1 MKQLL
6 ADYIFSDTLRYENH
20 RLIYGSTAENRMELG
35 GFLGAAVLGAL
46 LYGKDESRE
55 RNMILNTSEGR
66 KQFFKRYEDE
76 TLQENGGYFNTEVQ
90 TLSEAYIELNGDLTV
105 LFAIC
110 GNERLYDLAFGLMV
124 DYMEMLV
131 EEQVREHIY
140 DLVPWT
146 QPFAQW
152 LYEAGF
158 VEKRRQHLLAIDWTD
173 PAGVYA
179 LAEFLR
185 KPTEETEP
193 TFVFNDLS
201 SDQVLNGY
209 WEWLWNA
216 AQTEANLYPD
226 SKVRLAQFKENILQT
241 ETNYDDLKHEIG
253 KLQPEQINLFREWMN
268 KWVDYVKEK
277 IKPETPKQQ
286 KKEEQLFFSDNVLK
300 CPTEDTK
307 EKYAATREYIK
318 ERKRYDKEFGK
329 FVKNASHAKLCR
341 QLSLLFGWYVDPDS
355 LRKSLLRSPK
365 RKTKKYT

>member
-20 RLIYGSTAENRMELG
+20 RIIYGSTAENRMELG

-55 RNMILNTSEGR
+55 RNIILNTSEGR

-76 TLQENGGYFNTEVQ
+76 TLQENGGYFNAEVQ
-90 TLSEAYIELNGDLTV
+90 TLSEAYIELNGDLTC

-152 LYEAGF
+152 LYDAGF
-158 VEKRRQHLLAIDWTD
+158 VETRRQHLLAIDWTD

-193 TFVFNDLS
+193 TFVFDGLS
-201 SDQVLNGY
+201 ADQVLNGY

-226 SKVRLAQFKENILQT
+226 FKVRLAEYKEKILKDET
-241 ETNYDDLKHEIG
+241 EWGFIK
-253 KLQPEQINLFREWMN
+253 PEMKDFSPDRINLFREWMN
-268 KWVDYVKEK
+268 QWTNFVKEK

-286 KKEEQLFFSDNVLK
+286 KKEEQMFFPDNVLK

-318 ERKRYDKEFGK
+318 ERVRYDKEFGK
-329 FVKNASHAKLCR
+329 FVKNASRAKLCR
-341 QLSLLFGWYVDPDS
+341 QLSLLFGWYVEPDS
-355 LRKSLLRSPK
+355 LRKSLSRSPK
-365 RKTKKYT
+365 RKTKNYT